1 MKRQSRPEP
10 AAAAEAARLGEE
22 LRDARMAMGLSVE
35 DVAAA
40 LRIRRV
46 YLLALEEGRARDLP
60 APAYAVGFVRSYA
73 RALGLDHDE
82 IVRRFREG
90 ASTAVPR
97 KTDLVF
103 PEPVPERG
111 VPAGALV
118 LAGAVVVIGAYVGWW
133 HWSGSGER
141 VVDTVPPPSPRVE
154 ELAATRAPPPP
165 PRPPVAP
172 GESAA
177 TRQAAPAA
185 EGPAQRP
192 SAPAPS
198 VAPSPSP
205 TPTAAIAAPAP
216 PLPPV
221 PVAAPAPAP
230 AASPPA
236 AAPRPAE
243 PRLLL
248 RARTA
253 DVWIQVRERPNGPVL
268 VDRVLRPGD
277 SWQAPAQEGMVL
289 ATGNAGGL
297 EVVVDGEPLGL
308 GPGQSVR
315 RGIPLDVERLKA
327 LAAPARPAPQ

>member
-1 MKRQSRPEP
+1 MTRRAGLGLILVVVGTPP
-10 AAAAEAARLGEE
+10 AAAQ
-22 LRDARMAMGLSVE
+22 
-35 DVAAA
+35 
-40 LRIRRV
+40 
-46 YLLALEEGRARDLP
+46 
-60 APAYAVGFVRSYA
+60 
-73 RALGLDHDE
+73 
-82 IVRRFREG
+82 
-90 ASTAVPR
+90 
-97 KTDLVF
+97 
-103 PEPVPERG
+103 
-111 VPAGALV
+111 
-118 LAGAVVVIGAYVGWW
+118 
-133 HWSGSGER
+133 
-141 VVDTVPPPSPRVE
+141 
-154 ELAATRAPPPP
+154 P
-165 PRPPVAP
+165 PRPDCD
-172 GESAA
+172 
-177 TRQAAPAA
+177 
-185 EGPAQRP
+185 RP
-192 SAPAPS
+192 
-198 VAPSPSP
+198 
-205 TPTAAIAAPAP
+205 TELP

-221 PVAAPAPAP
+221 PVAAPAPAPAP